1 MAPPLPIGKKDMGE
15 KPKQPFQILEKTGQ
29 LLPEDY
35 LRLRQLARFK
45 LQQFGPSQSI
55 QATDLAHLAW
65 LRLESRDR
73 WREKEHFFAYA
84 SVVMRNILVDR
95 ARKRSRQLP
104 IADIDSHMLEQIQ
117 TAEDCEDPQILA
129 MHEVLQQLEKDHPQ
143 VGKILQMRFFVGMN
157 NQEIATATGIS
168 ERTIQRKVTFGR
180 AYLARRLH
188 PPFHSTIDP

>member
-157 NQEIATATGIS
+157 NQEIATATSIS

-180 AYLARRLH
+180 AYLTRRLH
-188 PPFHSTIDP
+188 PPSHSTVDP

>member
-1 MAPPLPIGKKDMGE
+1 MEHPWPIGKRDME
-15 KPKQPFQILEKTGQ
+15 KKPKQPFRILENTGQ
-29 LLPEDY
+29 MLPEDY

-55 QATDLAHLAW
+55 QATDLAHLTW

-104 IADIDSHMLEQIQ
+104 MVDIDSHMLEQIQ
-117 TAEDCEDPQILA
+117 TADDCEDPQILA
-129 MHEVLQQLEKDHPQ
+129 MHEVLQQLEKDHPE
-143 VGKILQMRFFVGMN
+143 VGKMLQMRFFVGMN

-168 ERTIQRKVTFGR
+168 ERTVQRKVTFGR
-180 AYLARRLH
+180 AYLARRLQT
-188 PPFHSTIDP
+188 PSHSTVAS

>member
-1 MAPPLPIGKKDMGE
+1 MEHPWPIGKRDME
-15 KPKQPFQILEKTGQ
+15 KKSKQPFRILENTGQ
-29 LLPEDY
+29 MLPEDY

-55 QATDLAHLAW
+55 QATDLAHLTW

-104 IADIDSHMLEQIQ
+104 MADIDSHMLEQIQ
-117 TAEDCEDPQILA
+117 TADDCEDPQILA
-129 MHEVLQQLEKDHPQ
+129 MHEVLQQLEKDHPE
-143 VGKILQMRFFVGMN
+143 VGKMLQMRFFVGMN

-168 ERTIQRKVTFGR
+168 ERTVQRKVTFGR
-180 AYLARRLH
+180 AYLARRLQS
-188 PPFHSTIDP
+188 PSHSTVAS

>member
-1 MAPPLPIGKKDMGE
+1 MEHPWPIGTRDMEKKS
-15 KPKQPFQILEKTGQ
+15 KQPFRILENTGQ
-29 LLPEDY
+29 MLPEDY

-55 QATDLAHLAW
+55 QATDLAHLTW

-104 IADIDSHMLEQIQ
+104 MADIDSHMLEQIQ
-117 TAEDCEDPQILA
+117 TADDCEDPQILA
-129 MHEVLQQLEKDHPQ
+129 MHEVLQQLEKDHPE
-143 VGKILQMRFFVGMN
+143 VGKMLQMRFFVGMN

-180 AYLARRLH
+180 AYLARKLQSP
-188 PPFHSTIDP
+188 PPFTEAS

>member
-1 MAPPLPIGKKDMGE
+1 MVPPRIGIRNMRKKL
-15 KPKQPFQILEKTGQ
+15 KQPFQILEKTGQ

-45 LQQFGPSQSI
+45 LQQFGHSQSI

-95 ARKRSRQLP
+95 ARKRSRQP
-104 IADIDSHMLEQIQ
+104 PMADIDSHMLEEIQ
-117 TAEDCEDPQILA
+117 TAEDCDDPQILA
-129 MHEVLQQLEKDHPQ
+129 MHEALQQLEKDHPE
-143 VGKILQMRFFVGMN
+143 VGKIIQMRFFVGMN

-168 ERTIQRKVTFGR
+168 ERTIQRKVIFGR
-180 AYLARRLH
+180 AYLARRL
-188 PPFHSTIDP
+188 

>member
-1 MAPPLPIGKKDMGE
+1 MEHPWPIGKRDME
-15 KPKQPFQILEKTGQ
+15 KKPKQPFRILENTGQ
-29 LLPEDY
+29 MLPEDY

-55 QATDLAHLAW
+55 QATDLAHLTW

-104 IADIDSHMLEQIQ
+104 MADIDSHMLEQIQ
-117 TAEDCEDPQILA
+117 TADDCEDPQILA
-129 MHEVLQQLEKDHPQ
+129 MHEVLQQLEKDHPE
-143 VGKILQMRFFVGMN
+143 VGKMLQMRFFVGMN

-168 ERTIQRKVTFGR
+168 ERTVQRKVTFGR
-180 AYLARRLH
+180 AYLARRLQT
-188 PPFHSTIDP
+188 PSHSTVAS

>member
-1 MAPPLPIGKKDMGE
+1 MEK
-15 KPKQPFQILEKTGQ
+15 KPKQPFRILENTGQ
-29 LLPEDY
+29 MLPEDY

-55 QATDLAHLAW
+55 QATDLAHLTW

-104 IADIDSHMLEQIQ
+104 MADIDSHMLEQIQ
-117 TAEDCEDPQILA
+117 TADDCEDPQILA
-129 MHEVLQQLEKDHPQ
+129 MHEVLHQLEKDHPE
-143 VGKILQMRFFVGMN
+143 VGKMLQMRFFVGMN

-168 ERTIQRKVTFGR
+168 ERTVQRKVTFGR
-180 AYLARRLH
+180 AYLARRLQT
-188 PPFHSTIDP
+188 PSHSTVAS

>member
-1 MAPPLPIGKKDMGE
+1 MEHPWPIGTRDMEKKS
-15 KPKQPFQILEKTGQ
+15 KQPFRILENTGQ
-29 LLPEDY
+29 MLPEDY

-55 QATDLAHLAW
+55 QATDLAHLTW

-104 IADIDSHMLEQIQ
+104 MADIDSHMLEQIQ
-117 TAEDCEDPQILA
+117 TADDCEDPQILA
-129 MHEVLQQLEKDHPQ
+129 MHEVLQQLEKDHPE
-143 VGKILQMRFFVGMN
+143 VGKMLQMRFFVGMN

-168 ERTIQRKVTFGR
+168 ERTVQRKVTFGR
-180 AYLARRLH
+180 AYLARRLQT
-188 PPFHSTIDP
+188 PSHSTVAS

>member
-1 MAPPLPIGKKDMGE
+1 MEHPWPIGKRDME
-15 KPKQPFQILEKTGQ
+15 KKSKQPFRILENTGQ
-29 LLPEDY
+29 ILPEDY

-55 QATDLAHLAW
+55 QATDLAHLTW

-104 IADIDSHMLEQIQ
+104 MADIDSHMLEQIQ
-117 TAEDCEDPQILA
+117 TADDCEDPQILA
-129 MHEVLQQLEKDHPQ
+129 MHEVLQQLEKDHPE
-143 VGKILQMRFFVGMN
+143 VGKMLQMRFFVGMN

-168 ERTIQRKVTFGR
+168 ERTVQRKVTFGR
-180 AYLARRLH
+180 AYLARRLQS
-188 PPFHSTIDP
+188 PSHSTVAS

>member
-1 MAPPLPIGKKDMGE
+1 MEK
-15 KPKQPFQILEKTGQ
+15 KPKQPFRILENTGQ
-29 LLPEDY
+29 MLPEDY

-55 QATDLAHLAW
+55 QATDLAHLTW

-104 IADIDSHMLEQIQ
+104 MAYIDSHMLEQIQ
-117 TAEDCEDPQILA
+117 TADACEDPQILA
-129 MHEVLQQLEKDHPQ
+129 MHEVLQQLEKDHPE
-143 VGKILQMRFFVGMN
+143 VGKMLQMRFFVGMN

-168 ERTIQRKVTFGR
+168 ERTVQRKVTFGR
-180 AYLARRLH
+180 AYLARRLQT
-188 PPFHSTIDP
+188 PSHSTVAS

>member
-1 MAPPLPIGKKDMGE
+1 MEHPWPIGTRDMEKKS
-15 KPKQPFQILEKTGQ
+15 KQPFRILENTGQ
-29 LLPEDY
+29 MLPEDY

-55 QATDLAHLAW
+55 QATDLAHLTW

-104 IADIDSHMLEQIQ
+104 MADIDSHMLEQIQ
-117 TAEDCEDPQILA
+117 TADDCEDPQILA
-129 MHEVLQQLEKDHPQ
+129 MHEVLQQLEKDHPE
-143 VGKILQMRFFVGMN
+143 VGKMLQMRFFVGMN
-157 NQEIATATGIS
+157 NHEIATATGIS

-180 AYLARRLH
+180 AYLARRLQS
-188 PPFHSTIDP
+188 PSHSTVAS

>member
-1 MAPPLPIGKKDMGE
+1 MRQ
-15 KPKQPFQILEKTGQ
+15 KPKHSFQVLEKNGQ

-45 LQQFGPSQSI
+45 LQQSGHNQSI

-73 WREKEHFFAYA
+73 WQEKEHFFAYA

-95 ARKRSRQLP
+95 ARKRSRQP
-104 IADIDSHMLEQIQ
+104 PMADIDSNMLEKIQ
-117 TAEDCEDPQILA
+117 AAEDCGDPQILA
-129 MHEVLQQLEKDHPQ
+129 MHEVLQQLEKHHPE
-143 VGKILQMRFFVGMN
+143 VGEMLQMRFFVGMN

-168 ERTIQRKVTFGR
+168 ERTIQRKITFGR
-180 AYLARRLH
+180 AYLASRLQS
-188 PPFHSTIDP
+188 PPHSTMAL

>member
-1 MAPPLPIGKKDMGE
+1 MGKRHGREVKTALS
-15 KPKQPFQILEKTGQ
+15 ILEKTGQ
-29 LLPEDY
+29 LLPKITCGFDNW
-35 LRLRQLARFK
+35 RASNCNSLAPPIHPGNRSGSF
-45 LQQFGPSQSI
+45 
-55 QATDLAHLAW
+55 AW

-73 WREKEHFFAYA
+73 WRRKNIFSYA

-104 IADIDSHMLEQIQ
+104 MADIDSHMLEQIQ

-129 MHEVLQQLEKDHPQ
+129 MHEVLQQLEKDHPE
-143 VGKILQMRFFVGMN
+143 VGKMLQMRFFVGMS

-180 AYLARRLH
+180 AYLARKLQS
-188 PPFHSTIDP
+188 PSPFTEAS

>member
-1 MAPPLPIGKKDMGE
+1 MAPPLPIGTKDMGE
-15 KPKQPFQILEKTGQ
+15 KPKQPFQILEKNGQ

-55 QATDLAHLAW
+55 QATDLAHLTW

-104 IADIDSHMLEQIQ
+104 MADIDSHMLEQIQ
-117 TAEDCEDPQILA
+117 TADDCEDPQILA
-129 MHEVLQQLEKDHPQ
+129 MHEVLQQLEKDHPE
-143 VGKILQMRFFVGMN
+143 VGKMLQMRFFVGMN

-168 ERTIQRKVTFGR
+168 ERTVQRKVTFGR
-180 AYLARRLH
+180 AYLARRLQT
-188 PPFHSTIDP
+188 PSHSTVAS

>member
-1 MAPPLPIGKKDMGE
+1 MEE
-15 KPKQPFQILEKTGQ
+15 KSKQPFRILEKTGQ

-55 QATDLAHLAW
+55 QATDLAHLTW

-104 IADIDSHMLEQIQ
+104 MADIDSHMLEQIQ

-129 MHEVLQQLEKDHPQ
+129 MHEVLQQLEKDHPE
-143 VGKILQMRFFVGMN
+143 VGKMLQMRFFVGMN
-157 NQEIATATGIS
+157 NHEIVTATGIS

-180 AYLARRLH
+180 AYLARRLQS
-188 PPFHSTIDP
+188 PSHSTVAS

>member
-1 MAPPLPIGKKDMGE
+1 LPIGTRDMEE
-15 KPKQPFQILEKTGQ
+15 KSKQPFQILEKTGQ

-104 IADIDSHMLEQIQ
+104 MADIDSHMLEQIQ
-117 TAEDCEDPQILA
+117 TAEDCGDPQILA
-129 MHEVLQQLEKDHPQ
+129 IHEVLQQLEKDHPE
-143 VGKILQMRFFVGMN
+143 VGKMLQMRFFVGMN

-180 AYLARRLH
+180 AYLARKLQS
-188 PPFHSTIDP
+188 PSPFTEAS

>member
-1 MAPPLPIGKKDMGE
+1 MEHPWPIGKRDME
-15 KPKQPFQILEKTGQ
+15 KKPKQPFRILENTGQ
-29 LLPEDY
+29 MLPEDY

-55 QATDLAHLAW
+55 QATDLAHLTW

-104 IADIDSHMLEQIQ
+104 MADIDSHMLEQIQ
-117 TAEDCEDPQILA
+117 TADDCEDPQILA
-129 MHEVLQQLEKDHPQ
+129 MHEVLQQLEKDHPE
-143 VGKILQMRFFVGMN
+143 VGKMLQMRFFVGMN

-180 AYLARRLH
+180 AYLARKLQS
-188 PPFHSTIDP
+188 PSPLTEAS

>member
-1 MAPPLPIGKKDMGE
+1 MGE
-15 KPKQPFQILEKTGQ
+15 NPKQPFQILEKTGQ

-95 ARKRSRQLP
+95 ARRRSRQLP

-129 MHEVLQQLEKDHPQ
+129 MHEVLQQLQKDHPQ
-143 VGKILQMRFFVGMN
+143 VGKILQMRFFIGMN

-180 AYLARRLH
+180 AYLARRLQS
-188 PPFHSTIDP
+188 PFHCTFDS

>member
-1 MAPPLPIGKKDMGE
+1 MEHPRPIGTRDMEKKS
-15 KPKQPFQILEKTGQ
+15 KQPFRILENTGQ
-29 LLPEDY
+29 MLPEDY

-55 QATDLAHLAW
+55 QATDLAHLTW

-104 IADIDSHMLEQIQ
+104 MADIDSHMLEQIQ
-117 TAEDCEDPQILA
+117 TADDCEDPQILA
-129 MHEVLQQLEKDHPQ
+129 MHEVLQQLEKDHPE
-143 VGKILQMRFFVGMN
+143 VGKMLQMRFFVGMN

-168 ERTIQRKVTFGR
+168 ERTVQRKVTFGR
-180 AYLARRLH
+180 AYLARRLQS
-188 PPFHSTIDP
+188 PSHSTVAS

>member
-1 MAPPLPIGKKDMGE
+1 MEHPWPIGTRDMEKKS
-15 KPKQPFQILEKTGQ
+15 KQPFRILENTGQ
-29 LLPEDY
+29 MLPEDY

-55 QATDLAHLAW
+55 QATDLAHLTW

-104 IADIDSHMLEQIQ
+104 MADIDSHMLEQIQ
-117 TAEDCEDPQILA
+117 TADDCEDPQILA
-129 MHEVLQQLEKDHPQ
+129 MHEVLQQLEKDHPE
-143 VGKILQMRFFVGMN
+143 VGKMLQMRFFVGMN

-168 ERTIQRKVTFGR
+168 ERTVQRKVTFGR
-180 AYLARRLH
+180 AYLARRLQS
-188 PPFHSTIDP
+188 PSHSTVAS